1 VASEEWQKN
10 GVRDNLMCQG
20 QFDEHSG
27 RPVSRA
33 AVKCLAQASI
43 WDLSLALSEG
53 DLQSNLLVGRLRAM
67 ENNTAVRIRKAAH
80 DLIAERGYFG
90 FSYAD
95 VAEAVGIRK
104 ASIHHHFPSK
114 VDLVVA
120 TLKEHREKLVEA
132 AGNLDSTIENP
143 LQRIE
148 LYVQYWAE
156 CVKSSNR
163 PICIAALLS
172 AELPALP
179 EEIQIEVRLHFKYLV
194 SWIKSTLKAG
204 ARRGDIHLEH
214 SAEVEAQSFVALVHG
229 AMISARAL
237 ASADIFN
244 SVTKCALGR
253 LRPSK

>member
-1 VASEEWQKN
+1 M
-10 GVRDNLMCQG
+10 DNT
-20 QFDEHSG
+20 
-27 RPVSRA
+27 
-33 AVKCLAQASI
+33 
-43 WDLSLALSEG
+43 
-53 DLQSNLLVGRLRAM
+53 
-67 ENNTAVRIRKAAH
+67 TAIRIRETAH

-95 VAEAVGIRK
+95 IAETVGIRK

-120 TLKEHREKLVEA
+120 TLKEYRAKLVEA
-132 AGNLDSTIENP
+132 AGGLDHSVADP
-143 LQRIE
+143 LQRIK
-148 LYVQYWAE
+148 LYVQHWAE
-156 CVKSSNR
+156 CVKSNQR

-179 EEIQIEVRLHFKYLV
+179 EEIQAEVQLHFKYLV
-194 SWIKSTLKAG
+194 SWVKATLKEG
-204 ARRGDIHLEH
+204 STHGTIHLQH

-237 ASADIFN
+237 GSSDIFT
-244 SVTKCALGR
+244 SITKAALER

>member
-1 VASEEWQKN
+1 M
-10 GVRDNLMCQG
+10 D
-20 QFDEHSG
+20 
-27 RPVSRA
+27 
-33 AVKCLAQASI
+33 
-43 WDLSLALSEG
+43 G
-53 DLQSNLLVGRLRAM
+53 D
-67 ENNTAVRIRKAAH
+67 TAIRIRETAH

-95 VAEAVGIRK
+95 IAEAVGIRK

-120 TLKEHREKLVEA
+120 TLKEYRTKLVEA
-132 AGNLDSTIENP
+132 AGGLDHNVADP
-143 LQRIE
+143 LQRMK

-156 CVKSSNR
+156 CVRSNNR

-179 EEIQIEVRLHFKYLV
+179 EEIQVEVQLHFKYLV
-194 SWIKSTLKAG
+194 SWVKATLKEG
-204 ARRGDIHLEH
+204 ASRGNIRLEH
-214 SAEVEAQSFVALVHG
+214 SAEVEAQSFVALMHG

-237 ASADIFN
+237 GSPDIFN
-244 SVTKCALGR
+244 SITKAGLER